1 MPHAVDFGISSRTLI
16 PVRKLW
22 IDLRSSLWFV
32 PTLLVLL
39 GITLAV
45 GLVEI
50 DARFSDDLKN
60 WGWLPFL
67 KAGAAG
73 ARGMLEA
80 IASSMITVAGLAFS
94 ITIVTLSLASTQYSP
109 RILRNFMR
117 DRANQSVLGV
127 FVGIYAYCLIV
138 LRTIRDANDNGGGF
152 VPLLAVS
159 FGVLLA
165 LVGIGYLIFF
175 IHHIAT
181 SIQASS
187 ILDSITTETIKTID
201 KLFPSELGEPAEDR
215 PAAAEEAGGK
225 EWFVTNA
232 RTTGY
237 IQSVA
242 AEALWSFATD
252 HQVVLKLIRE
262 VGDFVVTGEPLVSS
276 SKNLEVDWASRLD
289 EFFVIGS
296 FRTVDQD
303 VSFGIRQIVDIALKA
318 LSPGINGTTTAVA
331 CLDYLGAILSRL
343 AERPMPS
350 PYRKGEGQLVVIAPN
365 PDFADFLGKSLDEIR
380 LCAADN
386 VTIYLSQLALVA
398 RVARKTSDPLRQS
411 SLLLHAKLIAG
422 QADGSVP
429 IPYDRERINAGIEN
443 LRKAFASKVELPD
456 LAHRPAKEIVRHTL

>member
-1 MPHAVDFGISSRTLI
+1 M
-16 PVRKLW
+16 RKLW

-32 PTLLVLL
+32 PTLLVLIAIAL
-39 GITLAV
+39 GL
-45 GLVEI
+45 GLVEL
-50 DARFSDDLKN
+50 DARFDIQFKD

-94 ITIVTLSLASTQYSP
+94 ITIVTLSLASTQYTP

-138 LRTIRDANDNGGGF
+138 LRTIRDGSETGGAF
-152 VPLLAVS
+152 VPLMAVS

-187 ILDSITTETIKTID
+187 ILDAITQETVKAVE
-201 KLFPSELGEPAEDR
+201 KLFPSTLGEAADNPAL
-215 PAAAEEAGGK
+215 AAALIGQK
-225 EWFVTNA
+225 EWHSIPVLE
-232 RTTGY
+232 TGY
-237 IQSVA
+237 IQSVDGDGLWKFA
-242 AEALWSFATD
+242 ETQDLVFRLEREIGDFRVAGETMISSSRKLDAEAMKSAC
-252 HQVVLKLIRE
+252 R
-262 VGDFVVTGEPLVSS
+262 
-276 SKNLEVDWASRLD
+276 
-289 EFFVIGS
+289 FFVIGS

-331 CLDYLGAILSRL
+331 CLEYLGAILSSL
-343 AERPMPS
+343 AGRRMPS
-350 PYRKGEGQLVVIAPN
+350 PYRKAESALRIIAPN
-365 PDFADFLGKSLDEIR
+365 PQFSDFVAQSLDEIR
-380 LCAADN
+380 LCASNN
-386 VTIYLSQLALVA
+386 VTIFISMLSLVSRIA
-398 RVARKTSDPLRQS
+398 RVTADPKRQAVLLIHAR
-411 SLLLHAKLIAG
+411 LITEL
-422 QADGSVP
+422 ADESIP
-429 IPYDRERINAGIEN
+429 APYDRGRINREIETIRA
-443 LRKAFASKVELPD
+443 LIVPAEGLPR
-456 LAHRPAKEIVRHTL
+456 LS

>member
-1 MPHAVDFGISSRTLI
+1 M
-16 PVRKLW
+16 RKLW

-32 PTLLVLL
+32 PTLLVLS

-50 DARFSDDLKN
+50 DAKFSDDLKN

-67 KAGAAG
+67 KAGSAG

-94 ITIVTLSLASTQYSP
+94 ITIVTLSLASTQYTP

-215 PAAAEEAGGK
+215 PAAEEAGGN
-225 EWFVTNA
+225 EWFVTDA

-252 HQVVLKLIRE
+252 HQVVLKLMRE
-262 VGDFVVTGEPLVSS
+262 VGDFVVAGEPLVSI
-276 SKNLEVDWASRLD
+276 SKKLDVDWPSRFD

-350 PYRKGEGQLVVIAPN
+350 PYRKGAGQLVVIAPN

-380 LCAADN
+380 LCASDN
-386 VTIYLSQLALVA
+386 VTIYLSLLALVA
-398 RVARKTSDPLRQS
+398 RVARKTNDPLRQS
-411 SLLLHAKLIAG
+411 SLLLHGKLIVG

-429 IPYDRERINAGIEN
+429 TPYDRERINAGIKT
-443 LRKAFASKVELPD
+443 LRKAFAVKVDLSV
-456 LAHRPAKEIVRHTL
+456 LAHRPGKEIVRHTL

>member
-1 MPHAVDFGISSRTLI
+1 M
-16 PVRKLW
+16 RKLW

-32 PTLLVLL
+32 PTLLVLIA
-39 GITLAV
+39 ITLAF
-45 GLVEI
+45 GLVET
-50 DARFSDDLKN
+50 DARFSDELKS

-67 KAGAAG
+67 KAGSAG

-94 ITIVTLSLASTQYSP
+94 ITIVTLSLASTQYTP

-138 LRTIRDANDNGGGF
+138 LRTIRDGNESGGGF
-152 VPLLAVS
+152 VPLVAVS

-187 ILDSITTETIKTID
+187 ILDSISKETIRTID
-201 KLFPSELGEPAEDR
+201 KLFPSGPGHADQDAIAVTAAVESKSWF
-215 PAAAEEAGGK
+215 AAAAP
-225 EWFVTNA
+225 
-232 RTTGY
+232 TTGY
-237 IQSVA
+237 IQSVDA
-242 AEALWSFATD
+242 DDLWKFAT
-252 HQVVLKLIRE
+252 HHEVVLKLE
-262 VGDFVVTGEPLVSS
+262 CAVGDFIVAGEALVSS
-276 SKNLEVDWASRLD
+276 NRNLDVDSSNQVARLY
-289 EFFVIGS
+289 VIGS

-343 AERPMPS
+343 AERAMPS
-350 PYRKGEGQLVVIAPN
+350 PYRIKSGQVMVIAPEPN
-365 PDFADFLGKSLDEIR
+365 FADFLGKSLDEIR
-380 LCAADN
+380 LCASDN
-386 VTIYLSQLALVA
+386 VTIYLCLLALVA
-398 RVARKTSDPLRQS
+398 RVVQKTGDPSRQT
-411 SLLLHAKLIAG
+411 SLLLHANLIVA
-422 QADGSVP
+422 QASGSVP
-429 IPYDRERINAGIEN
+429 IPYDRERINAEIEKV
-443 LRKAFASKVELPD
+443 RRAFAFKAEIPA
-456 LAHRPAKEIVRHTL
+456 LAPRPAKEITAACSLNRS